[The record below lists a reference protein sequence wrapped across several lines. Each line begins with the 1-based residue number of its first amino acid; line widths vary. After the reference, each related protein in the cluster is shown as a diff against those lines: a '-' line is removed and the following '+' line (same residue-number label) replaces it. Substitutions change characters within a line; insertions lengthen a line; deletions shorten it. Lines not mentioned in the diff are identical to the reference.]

1 MPQCPNCGQATSRTE
16 DWACQWCGYPLLS
29 SSYKKIP
36 ETYRQLKGKELQK
49 QEAAAPPASDDIPL
63 PEALPEPEPE
73 PEPEPKPEP
82 KPEPPPV
89 AIEVVQKQ
97 EAPVAEEA
105 AAPPASDDIPLP
117 KAPPEPE
124 PKPKPEPEP
133 ESKPEPKPES
143 KPEPKPESKPE
154 PKPEPEPEP
163 KPEPLPVAMEVTVDD
178 LLSAYRE
185 QGEAADGR
193 FADKILSLTG
203 VVTRV
208 EINDNLDVYYIIL
221 SSLEKK
227 HWQSIR
233 CVFEKKYQAELS
245 RLAKEQTATVR
256 GRYNGSII
264 DIRMRD
270 CVLVQP

>member
-1 MPQCPNCGQATSRTE
+1 
-16 DWACQWCGYPLLS
+16 
-29 SSYKKIP
+29 
-36 ETYRQLKGKELQK
+36 
-49 QEAAAPPASDDIPL
+49 
-63 PEALPEPEPE
+63 
-73 PEPEPKPEP
+73 
-82 KPEPPPV
+82 
-89 AIEVVQKQ
+89 
-97 EAPVAEEA
+97 
-105 AAPPASDDIPLP
+105 
-117 KAPPEPE
+117 
-124 PKPKPEPEP
+124 
-133 ESKPEPKPES
+133 
-143 KPEPKPESKPE
+143 
-154 PKPEPEPEP
+154 
-163 KPEPLPVAMEVTVDD
+163 MEVTVDD

-185 QGEAADGR
+185 QGEAADKR

-245 RLAKEQTATVR
+245 RLAKEQTVTVR